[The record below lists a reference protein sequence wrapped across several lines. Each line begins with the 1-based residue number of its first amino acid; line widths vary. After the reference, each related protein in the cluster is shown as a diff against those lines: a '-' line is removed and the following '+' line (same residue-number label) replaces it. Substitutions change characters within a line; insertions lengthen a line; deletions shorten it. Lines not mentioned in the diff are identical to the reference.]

1 MNEHIKKLCIEAGA
15 AVLPGSSGVFIES
28 LNPEK
33 FATLIV
39 NECLQCIQEFKVGAP
54 PAIAGCLD
62 MAQTIIKTKMLG
74 NAEEQ
79 RD

>member
-15 AVLPGSSGVFIES
+15 TVLPGSSGVFIES

-33 FATLIV
+33 IATLII
-39 NECLQCIQEFKVGAP
+39 NECLQCIQEFKVSAHQQ
-54 PAIAGCLD
+54 LQVVWS
-62 MAQTIIKTKMLG
+62 AQTIIKTKMFG
-74 NAEEQ
+74 NVEEQ